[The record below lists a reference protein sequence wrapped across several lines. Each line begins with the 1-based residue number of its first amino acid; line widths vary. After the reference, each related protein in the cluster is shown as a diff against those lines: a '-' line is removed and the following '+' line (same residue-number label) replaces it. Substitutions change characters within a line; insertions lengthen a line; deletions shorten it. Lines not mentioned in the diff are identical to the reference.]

1 MPSDIDRRSRP
12 PPLITVSGAVVSYI
26 HTIFGF
32 LAFGSALAMGLS
44 LHYKKVVKNGVA
56 GWPDEFWPSVSATIG
71 DWYPER
77 NLFQIGIALMSG
89 PRFMLVMLSS
99 LLVSLSNPRSYHSR
113 ILLVVGALRT
123 IACGGWVYVTSS
135 DDHDVHDIA
144 MALYLILTP
153 PWMYITSGSLA
164 TQPNKEQLS
173 NASRS
178 DALADRAKKMRRWA
192 SGLFFG
198 MMPFMVHFF
207 YRHKVRSNRHICI
220 TRRARTDGDNEM
232 QVLEIPGAY
241 TQYAFF
247 EWGLIIFVS
256 RRTRISRRS
265 RLD

>member
-1 MPSDIDRRSRP
+1 MPSDIDRRPRP
-12 PPLITVSGAVVSYI
+12 PPLITISGAVVSYI

-44 LHYKKVVKNGVA
+44 LHYKKIVKNGVA

-173 NASRS
+173 NASQN

-207 YRHKVRSNRHICI
+207 YRHKVRSNRRPCTKESKDSRGH
-220 TRRARTDGDNEM
+220 RDA
-232 QVLEIPGAY
+232 
-241 TQYAFF
+241 
-247 EWGLIIFVS
+247 GLGNS
-256 RRTRISRRS
+256 RRLHPVRF
-265 RLD
+265 L